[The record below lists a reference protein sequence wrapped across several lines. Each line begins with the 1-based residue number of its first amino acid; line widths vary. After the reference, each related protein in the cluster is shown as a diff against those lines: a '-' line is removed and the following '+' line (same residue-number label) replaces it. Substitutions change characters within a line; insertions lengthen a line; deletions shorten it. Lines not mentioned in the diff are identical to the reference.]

1 MAQRKKTLRRKTS
14 TARGKAR
21 KAAKPPR
28 GKAGK
33 RAAAKP
39 TPRKRRTKAPRK
51 TTTVKKVARKTAK
64 PRRTPRTPAAQGVPA
79 PAAQSRTPLD
89 LDRALSKPIE
99 AGLIPGIVALAA
111 DDRGIFYKAAFGMR
125 AVDKPEPMTADSVFR
140 IASMTKAVTG
150 AAAMQLVEQG
160 RIGLDQ
166 PMGDVLPVVRDVK
179 VLDGFDADGARNC
192 AMPRRRLR
200 SATCSRIRL
209 ATVTTSSI
217 RTWAATSR
225 LPDCPAS
232 SPARMTRCGYRCCS
246 IRARTGSTA
255 SASILPARSSR
266 R

>member
-14 TARGKAR
+14 TARGKTR

-51 TTTVKKVARKTAK
+51 PTTVKKVARKTAK

-111 DDRGIFYKAAFGMR
+111 DDRGIFY
-125 AVDKPEPMTADSVFR
+125 
-140 IASMTKAVTG
+140 
-150 AAAMQLVEQG
+150 
-160 RIGLDQ
+160 
-166 PMGDVLPVVRDVK
+166 
-179 VLDGFDADGARNC
+179 
-192 AMPRRRLR
+192 
-200 SATCSRIRL
+200 
-209 ATVTTSSI
+209 
-217 RTWAATSR
+217 
-225 LPDCPAS
+225 
-232 SPARMTRCGYRCCS
+232 
-246 IRARTGSTA
+246 
-255 SASILPARSSR
+255 
-266 R
+266 